1 MSVRSMTGYAQAR
14 RQGAWGEITA
24 TVKSVNHRALD
35 LHTYLPLE
43 FESLDPALRQ
53 VVRKSISR
61 GHVELRL
68 SYRPADNMAG
78 PALNRALFDSY
89 LRALKQASDISGVGA
104 DPNPNLALRIPGML
118 AQNDVVALPAEVEA
132 EAVKASEEALAALNS
147 FRTREG
153 AETAAAMLAHNELV
167 RQNAEAIRAQRGEV
181 SEAIR
186 TRLDERISKLF
197 NGMPLDPQ
205 RLAQEVA
212 YLVDRSDISEEVD
225 RLNAHVRELDQLLG
239 NGGELGKKLDFLLQE
254 MNREINTTLSKTS
267 GAGEP
272 GMRITTLG
280 LEIKTN
286 IERIREQALN
296 LE

>member
-35 LHTYLPLE
+35 LHTYLPME

-68 SYRPADNMAG
+68 SFRPSENMAG
-78 PALNRALFDSY
+78 PALNRALFDAY
-89 LRALKQASDISGVGA
+89 LRALKQASDISGVLA
-104 DPNPNLALRIPGML
+104 DPDPNRALRIPGML
-118 AQNDVVALPAEVEA
+118 AQSEAAVLPAEIEA
-132 EAVKASEEALAALNS
+132 EAIKATEEALEALNR

-153 AETAAAMLAHNELV
+153 AETAAAMRGHNELI
-167 RQNAEAIRAQRGEV
+167 RQNAEAIEALRSEVNETIRA
-181 SEAIR
+181 
-186 TRLDERISKLF
+186 RLDDRISKLF

-212 YLVDRSDISEEVD
+212 YLADRSDVTEEVD
-225 RLNAHVRELDQLLG
+225 RLNAHVRELNQLLS

-254 MNREINTTLSKTS
+254 MNRETNTTLSKTS

-272 GMRITTLG
+272 GMKITTLG
-280 LEIKTN
+280 LELKTN

>member
-1 MSVRSMTGYAQAR
+1 MNVRSMTGYAQAR

-35 LHTYLPLE
+35 LHAYLPME
-43 FESLDPALRQ
+43 FDALDPILRQ
-53 VVRKSISR
+53 TVRKKVLR

-68 SYRPADNMAG
+68 SYRPSEQSAG
-78 PALNRALFDSY
+78 PSLNRTLFDSY
-89 LRALKQASDISGVGA
+89 LRALKEASEISGVLA
-104 DPNPNLALRIPGML
+104 DPDPNRALRIPGML
-118 AQNDVVALPAEVEA
+118 TQDEAVPLPEETAA
-132 EAVKASEEALAALNS
+132 EALLATEEALDALNR
-147 FRTREG
+147 FREREG
-153 AETAAAMLAHNELV
+153 LETSAAMKVHIEQI
-167 RQNAEAIRAQRGEV
+167 RQHVQAIGALRSEV

-186 TRLDERISKLF
+186 TRLQERIAKLF
-197 NGMPLDPQ
+197 NGVAPEPQ

-225 RLNAHVRELDQLLG
+225 RLDVHVRELEQLLDR
-239 NGGELGKKLDFLLQE
+239 GGELGKKLDFLLQE
-254 MNREINTTLSKTS
+254 MNRETNTTLSKTS
-267 GAGEP
+267 SAGEP
-272 GMRITTLG
+272 GLRITALG

>member
-1 MSVRSMTGYAQAR
+1 MSVRSMTGYAQVR
-14 RQGAWGEITA
+14 RQGVWGEITA

-35 LHTYLPLE
+35 LHTYLPME

-53 VVRKSISR
+53 VVRKSVSR

-68 SYRPADNMAG
+68 SFRPSENMAG
-78 PALNRALFDSY
+78 PALNRALFDAY
-89 LRALKQASDISGVGA
+89 LRALKQASDISGVLA
-104 DPNPNLALRIPGML
+104 DPDPNRALRIPGML
-118 AQNDVVALPAEVEA
+118 AQSEAAALPANIEA
-132 EAVKASEEALAALNS
+132 EVMQATQEALEALNR

-153 AETAAAMLAHNELV
+153 TETATAMRGHNELI
-167 RQNAEAIRAQRGEV
+167 RQNAAAIEALRNEV
-181 SEAIR
+181 TETIR
-186 TRLDERISKLF
+186 TRMDERISKFF
-197 NGMPLDPQ
+197 NGMPLEPQ

-212 YLVDRSDISEEVD
+212 YLVDRSDINEEVD

-239 NGGELGKKLDFLLQE
+239 TGGELGKKLDFLLQE
-254 MNREINTTLSKTS
+254 MNRETNTTLSKTS

-272 GMRITTLG
+272 GMKITTLG

>member
-1 MSVRSMTGYAQAR
+1 MSVRSMTGYAQVR
-14 RQGAWGEITA
+14 RQGVWGEITA

-35 LHTYLPLE
+35 LHTYLPME

-53 VVRKSISR
+53 VVRKSVSR

-68 SYRPADNMAG
+68 SFRPSENMAG
-78 PALNRALFDSY
+78 PALNRALFDAY
-89 LRALKQASDISGVGA
+89 LRALKQASDISGVLA
-104 DPNPNLALRIPGML
+104 DPDPNRALRIPGML
-118 AQNDVVALPAEVEA
+118 AQSEAAALPANIEA
-132 EAVKASEEALAALNS
+132 EVMQATQEALEALNR

-153 AETAAAMLAHNELV
+153 TETATAMRGHNELI
-167 RQNAEAIRAQRGEV
+167 RQNADAIEALRNEV
-181 SEAIR
+181 TETIR

-197 NGMPLDPQ
+197 NGMPLEPQ

-212 YLVDRSDISEEVD
+212 YLVDRSDINEEVD

-239 NGGELGKKLDFLLQE
+239 TGGELGKKLDFLLQE
-254 MNREINTTLSKTS
+254 MNRETNTTLSKTS

-272 GMRITTLG
+272 GMKITTLG

>member
-1 MSVRSMTGYAQAR
+1 MSVRSMTGYAQVR
-14 RQGAWGEITA
+14 RQGVWGEITA

-35 LHTYLPLE
+35 LHTYLPME

-53 VVRKSISR
+53 VVRKSVSR

-68 SYRPADNMAG
+68 SFRPSENMAG
-78 PALNRALFDSY
+78 PALNRALFDAY
-89 LRALKQASDISGVGA
+89 LRALKQASDISGVLA
-104 DPNPNLALRIPGML
+104 DPDPNRALRIPGML
-118 AQNDVVALPAEVEA
+118 AQSEAVALPANIEA
-132 EAVKASEEALAALNS
+132 EVMQATQEALEALNR

-153 AETAAAMLAHNELV
+153 TETATAMRGHNELI
-167 RQNAEAIRAQRGEV
+167 RQNAAAIEALRNEV
-181 SEAIR
+181 TETIR

-197 NGMPLDPQ
+197 NGMPLEPQ

-212 YLVDRSDISEEVD
+212 YLVDRSDINEEVD
-225 RLNAHVRELDQLLG
+225 RLNAHVRELDQLLDT
-239 NGGELGKKLDFLLQE
+239 GGELGKKLDFLLQE
-254 MNREINTTLSKTS
+254 MNRETNTTLSKTS

-272 GMRITTLG
+272 GMKITTLG

>member
-53 VVRKSISR
+53 VVRKHISR
-61 GHVELRL
+61 GHIELRL
-68 SYRPADNMAG
+68 SYRASDSNAG
-78 PALNRALFDSY
+78 PALNRALFDAY
-89 LRALKQASDISGVGA
+89 LRALKQASDISGVLSDP
-104 DPNPNLALRIPGML
+104 DPNRALRIPGML
-118 AQNDVVALPAEVEA
+118 AQSDVAVLPAEVEA
-132 EAVKASEEALAALNS
+132 EALKAAEEALKALNL
-147 FRTREG
+147 FRVREG
-153 AETAAAMLAHNELV
+153 AETAAAMLVHNALI
-167 RQNAEAIRAQRGEV
+167 RQNAEAIRSLRGAV
-181 SEAIR
+181 SETIR
-186 TRLDERISKLF
+186 TRLDERIAKLF
-197 NGMPLDPQ
+197 NGMPLEPQ

-212 YLVDRSDISEEVD
+212 YLADRSDISEEVD

-254 MNREINTTLSKTS
+254 MNRETNTTLSKTS

-272 GMRITTLG
+272 GMQITTLG

>member
-1 MSVRSMTGYAQAR
+1 M
-14 RQGAWGEITA
+14 
-24 TVKSVNHRALD
+24 
-35 LHTYLPLE
+35 PLE
-43 FESLDPALRQ
+43 
-53 VVRKSISR
+53 
-61 GHVELRL
+61 
-68 SYRPADNMAG
+68 
-78 PALNRALFDSY
+78 
-89 LRALKQASDISGVGA
+89 
-104 DPNPNLALRIPGML
+104 
-118 AQNDVVALPAEVEA
+118 
-132 EAVKASEEALAALNS
+132 
-147 FRTREG
+147 
-153 AETAAAMLAHNELV
+153 
-167 RQNAEAIRAQRGEV
+167 
-181 SEAIR
+181 
-186 TRLDERISKLF
+186 
-197 NGMPLDPQ
+197 PQ

-212 YLVDRSDISEEVD
+212 YLADRSDISEEVD

>member
-43 FESLDPALRQ
+43 FESLDPGLRQ
-53 VVRKSISR
+53 IVRKYISR

-68 SYRPADNMAG
+68 SYRPAESAAG

-89 LRALKQASDISGVGA
+89 LRALKQASDISGVLSDP
-104 DPNPNLALRIPGML
+104 DPNRALRIPGML
-118 AQNDVVALPAEVEA
+118 AQSEVAALPAEVET
-132 EAVKASEEALAALNS
+132 EAVKASEEALEALNR

-153 AETAAAMLAHNELV
+153 GETAAAMLGHNELV
-167 RQNAEAIRAQRGEV
+167 RQNAEAIASLRGEV
-181 SEAIR
+181 TEAIR
-186 TRLDERISKLF
+186 IRLEDRISKLF
-197 NGMPLDPQ
+197 NGMPLEPQ

-254 MNREINTTLSKTS
+254 MNRETNTTLSKTS

-272 GMRITTLG
+272 GMKITTLG

>member
-1 MSVRSMTGYAQAR
+1 MSVRSMTGYAQVR

-35 LHTYLPLE
+35 LHTYLPME
-43 FESLDPALRQ
+43 FESIDPALRQ

-68 SYRPADNMAG
+68 SFRPSENMAG
-78 PALNRALFDSY
+78 PALNRALFDAY
-89 LRALKQASDISGVGA
+89 LRALKQASDISGVLA
-104 DPNPNLALRIPGML
+104 DPDPNRALRIPGML
-118 AQNDVVALPAEVEA
+118 AQSEAAALPAEIEA
-132 EAVKASEEALAALNS
+132 EAIKAAEDALEALNR

-153 AETAAAMLAHNELV
+153 AETAAAMRVHNELI
-167 RQNAEAIRAQRGEV
+167 RQNAEAIEALRNEV
-181 SEAIR
+181 NETIKA
-186 TRLDERISKLF
+186 RLGDRISKLF

-212 YLVDRSDISEEVD
+212 YLADRSDVTEEVD
-225 RLNAHVRELDQLLG
+225 RLNAHVRELDQLL
-239 NGGELGKKLDFLLQE
+239 NSGGELGKKLDFLLQE
-254 MNREINTTLSKTS
+254 MNRETNTTLSKTS

-272 GMRITTLG
+272 GMKITTLG
-280 LEIKTN
+280 LELKTN

>member
-1 MSVRSMTGYAQAR
+1 MSVRSMTGYAQVR
-14 RQGAWGEITA
+14 RQGVWGEITA

-35 LHTYLPLE
+35 LHTYLPME

-53 VVRKSISR
+53 VVRKSVSR

-68 SYRPADNMAG
+68 SFRPSENMAG
-78 PALNRALFDSY
+78 PALNRALFDAY
-89 LRALKQASDISGVGA
+89 LRALKQASDISGVLA
-104 DPNPNLALRIPGML
+104 DPDPNRALRIPGML
-118 AQNDVVALPAEVEA
+118 AQSEAAALPANIEA
-132 EAVKASEEALAALNS
+132 EVMQATQEALEALNR

-153 AETAAAMLAHNELV
+153 TETATAMRGHNELI
-167 RQNAEAIRAQRGEV
+167 RQNAAAIEALRNEV
-181 SEAIR
+181 TETIR

-197 NGMPLDPQ
+197 NGMPLEPQ

-212 YLVDRSDISEEVD
+212 YLVDRSDINEEVD
-225 RLNAHVRELDQLLG
+225 RLNAHVRELDQLLDT
-239 NGGELGKKLDFLLQE
+239 GGELGKKLDFLLQE
-254 MNREINTTLSKTS
+254 MNRETNTTLSKTS

-272 GMRITTLG
+272 GMKITTLG

>member
-53 VVRKSISR
+53 LVRKSITR

-68 SYRPADNMAG
+68 SYRPSDNNAG
-78 PALNRALFDSY
+78 PALNRALFDAY

-104 DPNPNLALRIPGML
+104 DPDPNRALRIPGML
-118 AQNDVVALPAEVEA
+118 AQNDVAALPAEVEA
-132 EAVKASEEALAALNS
+132 EAVTAVEEALGALNR
-147 FRTREG
+147 FRAREG
-153 AETAAAMLAHNELV
+153 AETATAMLGHNELV
-167 RQNAEAIRAQRGEV
+167 RQNAEAIRELRAEV

-186 TRLDERISKLF
+186 ARLDERISKLF
-197 NGMPLDPQ
+197 NGMPLEPQ

-225 RLNAHVRELDQLLG
+225 RLNTHVRELDQLLSQ
-239 NGGELGKKLDFLLQE
+239 GGELGKKLDFLLQE

>member
-1 MSVRSMTGYAQAR
+1 MTGYAQAR

-68 SYRPADNMAG
+68 SYRPSDNNAG
-78 PALNRALFDSY
+78 PALNRALFDAY

-104 DPNPNLALRIPGML
+104 DPDPNRALRIPGML
-118 AQNDVVALPAEVEA
+118 TQSDVAALPAEVEA
-132 EAVKASEEALAALNS
+132 EAVKATGEALEALNV

-153 AETAAAMLAHNELV
+153 SETATAMLGHNEFV
-167 RQNAEAIRAQRGEV
+167 RQNAEAIRALRGEV
-181 SEAIR
+181 NEAIR
-186 TRLDERISKLF
+186 SRLDERISKLF

-212 YLVDRSDISEEVD
+212 YLADRSDISEEVD

-254 MNREINTTLSKTS
+254 MNRETNTTLSKTS

>member
-53 VVRKSISR
+53 LVRKSISR

-68 SYRPADNMAG
+68 SYRPSDNNAG

-89 LRALKQASDISGVGA
+89 LRALKQASDISGVLA
-104 DPNPNLALRIPGML
+104 DPDPNRALRIPGML
-118 AQNDVVALPAEVEA
+118 AQSDVDALPAEVEA
-132 EAVKASEEALAALNS
+132 EALKASEQALQSLNV

-153 AETAAAMLAHNELV
+153 AETAAAMLVHNELV
-167 RQNAEAIRAQRGEV
+167 RQNAESIRALRGEV
-181 SEAIR
+181 SDAIR

-197 NGMPLDPQ
+197 NGMPLEPQ

-212 YLVDRSDISEEVD
+212 YLADRSDISEEVD
-225 RLNAHVRELDQLLG
+225 RLNAHVRELDQLLSQ
-239 NGGELGKKLDFLLQE
+239 GGELGKKLDFLLQE
-254 MNREINTTLSKTS
+254 MNRETNTTLSKTS

>member
-14 RQGAWGEITA
+14 RQGAWGELTA

-53 VVRKSISR
+53 LVRKNISR

-68 SYRPADNMAG
+68 TYRPSDNNAG
-78 PALNRALFDSY
+78 PALNRALFDAY
-89 LRALKQASDISGVGA
+89 MRALKQASDISGVLA
-104 DPNPNLALRIPGML
+104 DPDPNLALRIPGML
-118 AQNDVVALPAEVEA
+118 AQSDVSVLPAEVEA
-132 EAVKASEEALAALNS
+132 EAVKASEEALEALNQ

-153 AETAAAMLAHNELV
+153 AETAAAMLGHNELV
-167 RQNAEAIRAQRGEV
+167 RQNAEVIRALRGDV
-181 SEAIR
+181 SETIR
-186 TRLDERISKLF
+186 ARLDERISKLF
-197 NGMPLDPQ
+197 NGMPLEPQ

-239 NGGELGKKLDFLLQE
+239 QGGELGKKLDFLLQE

>member
-1 MSVRSMTGYAQAR
+1 MTGYAQVR

-35 LHTYLPLE
+35 LHTYLPME
-43 FESLDPALRQ
+43 FESLDPSLRQ

-68 SYRPADNMAG
+68 SYRPSENVAG
-78 PALNRALFDSY
+78 PALNRALFDAY
-89 LRALKQASDISGVGA
+89 LRALKQASDLSGVLA
-104 DPNPNLALRIPGML
+104 IPDPNRALRIPGML
-118 AQNDVVALPAEVEA
+118 AQSEAAELPAEVEA
-132 EAVKASEEALAALNS
+132 EAVRAAEEALEALNR

-153 AETAAAMLAHNELV
+153 GETAAAMLGHNKLI
-167 RQNAEAIRAQRGEV
+167 RKNAEEIRALRDEV
-181 SEAIR
+181 AEIIR

-197 NGMPLDPQ
+197 NGMPLEPQ

-212 YLVDRSDISEEVD
+212 FLVDRSDISEEVD
-225 RLNAHVRELDQLLG
+225 RLDAHIRELDQLL
-239 NGGELGKKLDFLLQE
+239 NAGGELGKKLDFLLQE
-254 MNREINTTLSKTS
+254 MNRETNTTLSKTS
-267 GAGEP
+267 GAGDP
-272 GMRITTLG
+272 GLRITTLG
-280 LEIKTN
+280 LEIKTS

>member
-1 MSVRSMTGYAQAR
+1 MSVRSMTGYAQVR
-14 RQGAWGEITA
+14 RQGAWGEIAA

-35 LHTYLPLE
+35 LHTYLPME

-68 SYRPADNMAG
+68 SYRPSENVAG
-78 PALNRALFDSY
+78 PALNRALFDAY
-89 LRALKQASDISGVGA
+89 LRALKQASDLSGVLA
-104 DPNPNLALRIPGML
+104 IPDPNRALRIPGML
-118 AQNDVVALPAEVEA
+118 AQSEGAELPAEVEA
-132 EAVKASEEALAALNS
+132 EAVRTAGEALEALNR

-153 AETAAAMLAHNELV
+153 AETATAMLGHNKLI
-167 RQNAEAIRAQRGEV
+167 RKNAEEIRELRGEV
-181 SEAIR
+181 AEIIR
-186 TRLDERISKLF
+186 TRLGDRISKLF
-197 NGMPLDPQ
+197 NGMPLEPQ

-212 YLVDRSDISEEVD
+212 FLVDRSDISEEVD
-225 RLNAHVRELDQLLG
+225 RLDAHIRELDQLL
-239 NGGELGKKLDFLLQE
+239 NAGGELGKKLDFLLQE
-254 MNREINTTLSKTS
+254 MNRETNTTLSKTS
-267 GAGEP
+267 GAGDP
-272 GMRITTLG
+272 GLRITTLG

>member
-1 MSVRSMTGYAQAR
+1 MTGYAQAR

-53 VVRKSISR
+53 LVRKSISR

-68 SYRPADNMAG
+68 SYRPSDNNAG

-89 LRALKQASDISGVGA
+89 LRALKQASDISGVLA
-104 DPNPNLALRIPGML
+104 DPDPNRALRIPGML
-118 AQNDVVALPAEVEA
+118 AQSDVDALPAEVEA
-132 EAVKASEEALAALNS
+132 EALKASEQALQSLNV

-153 AETAAAMLAHNELV
+153 AETAAAMLVHNELV
-167 RQNAEAIRAQRGEV
+167 RQNAESIRALRGEV
-181 SEAIR
+181 SDAIR

-197 NGMPLDPQ
+197 NGMPLEPQ

-212 YLVDRSDISEEVD
+212 YLADRSDISEEVD
-225 RLNAHVRELDQLLG
+225 RLNAHVRELDQLLSQ
-239 NGGELGKKLDFLLQE
+239 GGELGKKLDFLLQE
-254 MNREINTTLSKTS
+254 MNRETNTTLSKTS

>member
-1 MSVRSMTGYAQAR
+1 MSVRSMTGYAQVR

-68 SYRPADNMAG
+68 SYRPAENVAG
-78 PALNRALFDSY
+78 PALNRALFDAY
-89 LRALKQASDISGVGA
+89 LRALKQASDICGVLA
-104 DPNPNLALRIPGML
+104 DPDPNRALRIPGML
-118 AQNDVVALPAEVEA
+118 AQSEAAALPPEVEA
-132 EAVKASEEALAALNS
+132 EAVKAAEEALEALNR

-153 AETAAAMLAHNELV
+153 AETAAAMLGHNELV
-167 RQNAEAIRAQRGEV
+167 RQNAEAIRALRGEV
-181 SEAIR
+181 NEVIR

-197 NGMPLDPQ
+197 NGMPLEPQ

-225 RLNAHVRELDQLLG
+225 RLNAHVRELDQLLSQ
-239 NGGELGKKLDFLLQE
+239 GGELGKKLDFLLQE

-272 GMRITTLG
+272 GMQITTLG
-280 LEIKTN
+280 LEIKTS

>member
-1 MSVRSMTGYAQAR
+1 MSVRSMTGYAQVR

-35 LHTYLPLE
+35 LHTYLPME

-53 VVRKSISR
+53 VVRRNISR

-68 SYRPADNMAG
+68 SFRPAENVAG

-89 LRALKQASDISGVGA
+89 LRALKQASDISGVLA
-104 DPNPNLALRIPGML
+104 DPDPNRALRIPGML
-118 AQNDVVALPAEVEA
+118 AQTESDALPADVEA
-132 EAVKASEEALAALNS
+132 EAIRVTEEALEALNR

-153 AETAAAMLAHNELV
+153 GETAAAMLGHNEMV
-167 RQNAEAIRAQRGEV
+167 RQNAEAIAALRSEV
-181 SEAIR
+181 TEAIR

-212 YLVDRSDISEEVD
+212 YLVDRSDITEEVD

-254 MNREINTTLSKTS
+254 MNRETNTTLSKTS

-272 GMRITTLG
+272 GMKITTLG

>member
-1 MSVRSMTGYAQAR
+1 MSVRSMTGYAQVR
-14 RQGAWGEITA
+14 RQGVWGEITA

-35 LHTYLPLE
+35 LHTYLPME

-53 VVRKSISR
+53 VVRKSVSR

-68 SYRPADNMAG
+68 SFRPSENMAG
-78 PALNRALFDSY
+78 PALNRALFDAY
-89 LRALKQASDISGVGA
+89 LRALKQASDISGVLA
-104 DPNPNLALRIPGML
+104 DPDPNRALRIPGML
-118 AQNDVVALPAEVEA
+118 AQSEAAALPANIEA
-132 EAVKASEEALAALNS
+132 EVMQATQEALEALNR

-153 AETAAAMLAHNELV
+153 TETATAMRGHNELI
-167 RQNAEAIRAQRGEV
+167 RQNADAIEALRNEV
-181 SEAIR
+181 TETIR

-197 NGMPLDPQ
+197 NGMPLEPQ

-212 YLVDRSDISEEVD
+212 YLVDRSDINEEVD
-225 RLNAHVRELDQLLG
+225 RLNAHVRELDQLLDT
-239 NGGELGKKLDFLLQE
+239 GGELGKKLDFLLQE
-254 MNREINTTLSKTS
+254 MNRETNTTLSKTS

-272 GMRITTLG
+272 GMKITTLG

>member
-1 MSVRSMTGYAQAR
+1 MSVRSMTGYAQVR
-14 RQGAWGEITA
+14 RQGVWGEITA

-35 LHTYLPLE
+35 LHTYLPME

-53 VVRKSISR
+53 VVRKSVSR

-68 SYRPADNMAG
+68 SFRPSENMAG
-78 PALNRALFDSY
+78 PALNRALFDAY
-89 LRALKQASDISGVGA
+89 LRALKQASDISGVLA
-104 DPNPNLALRIPGML
+104 DPDPNRALRIPGML
-118 AQNDVVALPAEVEA
+118 AQSEAVALPANIEA
-132 EAVKASEEALAALNS
+132 EVMQATQEALEALNR

-153 AETAAAMLAHNELV
+153 TETATAMRGHNELI
-167 RQNAEAIRAQRGEV
+167 RQNAAAIEALRNEV
-181 SEAIR
+181 TETIR

-197 NGMPLDPQ
+197 NGMPLEPQ

-212 YLVDRSDISEEVD
+212 YLVDRSDINEDVD
-225 RLNAHVRELDQLLG
+225 RLNAHVRELDQLLDT
-239 NGGELGKKLDFLLQE
+239 GGELGKKLDFLLQE
-254 MNREINTTLSKTS
+254 MNRETNTTLSKTS

-272 GMRITTLG
+272 GMKITTLG

>member
-1 MSVRSMTGYAQAR
+1 MSVRSMTGYAQTR

-53 VVRKSISR
+53 LVRKSISR

-68 SYRPADNMAG
+68 TYRPSDNNAG
-78 PALNRALFDSY
+78 PALNRALFDAY

-104 DPNPNLALRIPGML
+104 DPDPNRALRIPGML
-118 AQNDVVALPAEVEA
+118 AQSDGVALPPGVEA
-132 EAVKASEEALAALNS
+132 EAVKASEEALNALNQ

-153 AETAAAMLAHNELV
+153 AETATAMLGHNELV
-167 RQNAEAIRAQRGEV
+167 RQNAEVIRALRGDV
-181 SEAIR
+181 SETIR
-186 TRLDERISKLF
+186 ARLDERISKLF
-197 NGMPLDPQ
+197 NGMPLEPQ

-239 NGGELGKKLDFLLQE
+239 TGGELGKKLDFLLQE

>member
-1 MSVRSMTGYAQAR
+1 M
-14 RQGAWGEITA
+14 
-24 TVKSVNHRALD
+24 
-35 LHTYLPLE
+35 E

-68 SYRPADNMAG
+68 SFRPSENMAG
-78 PALNRALFDSY
+78 PALNRALFDAY
-89 LRALKQASDISGVGA
+89 LRALKQASDISGVLA
-104 DPNPNLALRIPGML
+104 DPDPNRALRIPGML
-118 AQNDVVALPAEVEA
+118 AQSEAAVLPAEIEA
-132 EAVKASEEALAALNS
+132 EAIKATEEALEALNR
-147 FRTREG
+147 FRMREG
-153 AETAAAMLAHNELV
+153 AETAAAMRGHNELI
-167 RQNAEAIRAQRGEV
+167 RQNAEAIEALRSEVNETIRA
-181 SEAIR
+181 
-186 TRLDERISKLF
+186 RLDDRISKLF

-212 YLVDRSDISEEVD
+212 YLADRSDVTEEVD
-225 RLNAHVRELDQLLG
+225 RLNAHVRELDQLLS

-254 MNREINTTLSKTS
+254 MNRETNTTLSKTS

-272 GMRITTLG
+272 GMKITTLG
-280 LEIKTN
+280 LELKTN

>member
-1 MSVRSMTGYAQAR
+1 MSVRSMTGYAQVR

-35 LHTYLPLE
+35 LHTYLPME

-68 SYRPADNMAG
+68 SFRPAENMAG

-89 LRALKQASDISGVGA
+89 LRALKQASDISGVLA
-104 DPNPNLALRIPGML
+104 DPDPNHALRIPGML
-118 AQNDVVALPAEVEA
+118 AQSEAAALPEEMEAEVI
-132 EAVKASEEALAALNS
+132 KITEEALEALNR
-147 FRTREG
+147 FRNREG
-153 AETAAAMLAHNELV
+153 AETASAMLGHNESI
-167 RQNAEAIRAQRGEV
+167 RQNAEAIAALRSEV
-181 SEAIR
+181 TEAIR

-225 RLNAHVRELDQLLG
+225 RLTAHVRELDQLLN

-254 MNREINTTLSKTS
+254 MNRETNTTLSKTS

-272 GMRITTLG
+272 GMKITTLG

>member
-1 MSVRSMTGYAQAR
+1 MSVRSMTGYAQVR

-43 FESLDPALRQ
+43 FEGLEPALRQ
-53 VVRKSISR
+53 LVRKHILR
-61 GHVELRL
+61 GHVELRIF
-68 SYRPADNMAG
+68 YRAAESVTG
-78 PALNRALFDSY
+78 PALNRTLFDCY
-89 LRALKQASDISGVGA
+89 LRALKEASDLSGVLA
-104 DPNPNLALRIPGML
+104 DPDPNRALRIPGML
-118 AQNDVVALPAEVEA
+118 AQSEPAALPAEVES
-132 EAVKASEEALAALNS
+132 EATASVDEALRQMNQ
-147 FRTREG
+147 FRLREG
-153 AETAAAMLAHNELV
+153 AETAAAMLAHNEVV
-167 RQNAEAIRAQRGEV
+167 RRNAESVAALRGAV
-181 SEAIR
+181 TEAIR
-186 TRLDERISKLF
+186 TRLEERIAKLF

-225 RLNAHVRELDQLLG
+225 RLNAHVRELDQLLKA
-239 NGGELGKKLDFLLQE
+239 GGELGKKLDFLLQE
-254 MNREINTTLSKTS
+254 MNRETNTTLSKTS

-272 GMRITTLG
+272 GMKITALG
-280 LEIKTN
+280 LEIKTS